1 MSLQQYI
8 RQVKPRDDSYVN
20 HVDRVHNILTEAANP
35 RNPKPGNATVFEEY
49 VVDAWNQLLND
60 AKAEEKFTNT
70 NFSSAEHQE
79 FAPTAFKIARA
90 TQSTTKSTSKM
101 IHSGSDSASIS
112 SDYKEYGGV
121 DNTPKAD
128 IRTEDNKF
136 RMSMKENKA
145 SQLISGGKTDAIP
158 VFKIAQK
165 AYGETDDAMTK
176 IETVFTDVLERI
188 VPPKSAKDLIDTKHM
203 TGSRKGKLGILD
215 AAKDKRLRKKFPKEV
230 NDFLDQVTFVDKKI
244 KNDLNLKINNMFNNS
259 LEFKK
264 HFTYEAASGA
274 GKFSEVEPVAN
285 SFLIFS
291 SSDGSSVTQ
300 TFTGADS
307 KPIVDLANKMK
318 VRFRWKHGS
327 KAVFAADIP
336 ASKEL
341 MNNEEFIH
349 EQQTFENL
357 LAEELNE
364 GIVDVFRNV
373 TSWLKRFVAKVI
385 GFVKELAKK
394 GLEYVFNFFG
404 IELQSVTASW

>member
-1 MSLQQYI
+1 
-8 RQVKPRDDSYVN
+8 
-20 HVDRVHNILTEAANP
+20 
-35 RNPKPGNATVFEEY
+35 
-49 VVDAWNQLLND
+49 
-60 AKAEEKFTNT
+60 
-70 NFSSAEHQE
+70 
-79 FAPTAFKIARA
+79 
-90 TQSTTKSTSKM
+90 
-101 IHSGSDSASIS
+101 
-112 SDYKEYGGV
+112 
-121 DNTPKAD
+121 
-128 IRTEDNKF
+128 
-136 RMSMKENKA
+136 
-145 SQLISGGKTDAIP
+145 
-158 VFKIAQK
+158 
-165 AYGETDDAMTK
+165 
-176 IETVFTDVLERI
+176 
-188 VPPKSAKDLIDTKHM
+188 
-203 TGSRKGKLGILD
+203 
-215 AAKDKRLRKKFPKEV
+215 
-230 NDFLDQVTFVDKKI
+230 
-244 KNDLNLKINNMFNNS
+244 MFNNS

-291 SSDGSSVTQ
+291 SSNGSSVTQ

-373 TSWLKRFVAKVI
+373 TSWLKRFVAKVV
-385 GFVKELAKK
+385 GFVKKLAKK
-394 GLEYVFNFFG
+394 GLEHVFKFFG

>member
-1 MSLQQYI
+1 MEKLMSLQQYV
-8 RQVKPRDDSYVN
+8 RQIKPRDESYVN
-20 HVDRVHNILTEAANP
+20 HVDRVQNILTEAAS
-35 RNPKPGNATVFEEY
+35 PKPGNATVFEEY
-49 VVDAWNQLLND
+49 VIDAWNQLLND

-101 IHSGSDSASIS
+101 IKMGKGNALS
-112 SDYKEYGGV
+112 SDYTGAGGV
-121 DNTPKAD
+121 DDTSKAD

-136 RMSMKENKA
+136 RLSMKENKA
-145 SQLISGGKTDAIP
+145 SQLLSGGKTDAIP

-165 AYGETDDAMTK
+165 EYGETDDAMTK

-274 GKFSEVEPVAN
+274 GKFAEVEPVAN

-291 SSDGSSVTQ
+291 SSNGSSVTQ

-373 TSWLKRFVAKVI
+373 TSWLKRFVAKVV
-385 GFVKELAKK
+385 GFVKKLAKK
-394 GLEYVFNFFG
+394 GLEHVFKFFG

>member
-8 RQVKPRDDSYVN
+8 RQVTPRDDSYVN
-20 HVDRVHNILTEAANP
+20 HVDRIQNILTEAANP
-35 RNPKPGNATVFEEY
+35 KPGTATVFEEY
-49 VVDAWNQLLND
+49 VIDAWNQLLND

-70 NFSSAEHQE
+70 NFSSPEHQK
-79 FAPTAFKIARA
+79 FAPAAFKIARA
-90 TQSTTKSTSKM
+90 TQSTTKSSSKM
-101 IHSGSDSASIS
+101 IKMGKGNALS
-112 SDYKEYGGV
+112 SDYTGAGGV
-121 DNTPKAD
+121 DDTSKAD

-136 RMSMKENKA
+136 RLSMKENKA
-145 SQLISGGKTDAIP
+145 SQLLSGGKTDAIP

-165 AYGETDDAMTK
+165 EYGETDDAMTK

-274 GKFSEVEPVAN
+274 GKFAEVEPVAN

-291 SSDGSSVTQ
+291 SSNGSSVTQ